1 MLGWVELL
9 ELRLEVFTEVGLAR
23 TSTDREVWHRAQ
35 ELGMLLITDN
45 RNKDGPDSLEQ
56 TLLDD
61 MTSVSLPV
69 LTVSNA
75 ERLRKDRAYRG
86 ACAERL
92 AEILVDLDRYMGIP
106 RLYIP

>member
-1 MLGWVELL
+1 
-9 ELRLEVFTEVGLAR
+9 
-23 TSTDREVWHRAQ
+23 
-35 ELGMLLITDN
+35 MLLITDN